1 MGWSCFPF
9 LYKRNK
15 NNLQSIKLY
24 KNNQLFVFARTV
36 CKKKWRNDNNI
47 KLFTFWWSVSSARE
61 CCYYLSFSPPPP
73 FEISSLRPWPSPHP
87 RHWGKF
93 SGHHLPRDGSSKRE
107 RDITSRES
115 FQGNA
120 TLSSTLIFNFNY
132 YKMSEITSQF
142 GNSDSAVFPQNR
154 LILLSKGAE
163 EKTLLSASQ
172 TSELAQWIFG
182 WRGKRG
188 KWRKRG

>member
-24 KNNQLFVFARTV
+24 KNN
-36 CKKKWRNDNNI
+36 NDNNI
-47 KLFTFWWSVSSARE
+47 KLFTFWWSVSSARG

-115 FQGNA
+115 FQGNV
-120 TLSSTLIFNFNY
+120 TLSSTLIFNFNC
-132 YKMSEITSQF
+132 YKNV
-142 GNSDSAVFPQNR
+142 GNYKPVWKFR
-154 LILLSKGAE
+154 LSCSSSKPAHFII
-163 EKTLLSASQ
+163 KRS
-172 TSELAQWIFG
+172 
-182 WRGKRG
+182 RGKNSFVCKSDLWIG
-188 KWRKRG
+188 AMNIWVEGEKGEVEKKGVKKKRDKGDDFTGF